1 MNDGIEMRSHICDST
16 QARDL
21 SDLIGNSGE
30 SPENKT
36 PPQASSSATSHLF
49 WALCIVGFFAILS
62 STMSKNPVLNPF
74 ARSLNT
80 PDSMIGFVAAASTV
94 PGILI
99 SLPAGSLSDR
109 FGRRRVLFAS
119 GAVFASAPF
128 FYLLVDSWWHLAL
141 VRFYHGFATA
151 TFVPVAN
158 AYVAEL
164 FPSRRAERIS
174 LFSSITT
181 IGRTLAPFLG
191 GYILFATNYGFHQLY
206 LAVGLSG
213 TVALVTALL
222 LLKERSR
229 TDGNVQKRV
238 GERSSRLFEGWVVVA
253 SNPRILTVSLVEAA
267 QYYAFGATEFFL
279 VGYLKEIAR
288 LDSFSIGI
296 VLGFQLAIVPILK
309 PFMGKLSDKIGRRT
323 PILLGSLISAA
334 SLALIPFTIHF
345 PLLLL
350 ISVLYGFGFSMVTGS
365 TPALVSE
372 LTAETLVGTGMG
384 FLGTIMDV
392 GQTLGPIITGF
403 ILSSHLGYSG
413 SFTALTVI
421 ILATCAI
428 FLVARVGRKIS

>member
-1 MNDGIEMRSHICDST
+1 LAE
-16 QARDL
+16 
-21 SDLIGNSGE
+21 LIGNSGG
-30 SPENKT
+30 SPQEKM
-36 PPQASSSATSHLF
+36 PPLVSISAARHLF

-80 PDSMIGFVAAASTV
+80 PDSLIGFVAAASTI
-94 PGILI
+94 PGILV

-128 FYLLVDSWWHLAL
+128 FYLLVSSWWHLAL

-151 TFVPVAN
+151 TFVPVTN

-164 FPSRRAERIS
+164 FPSKRAERIS
-174 LFSSITT
+174 LFSSVTT

-206 LAVGLSG
+206 MAVGLAG
-213 TVALVTALL
+213 AVALVTALL
-222 LLKERSR
+222 LLKEGSR
-229 TDGNVQKRV
+229 ADGDVPKQL
-238 GERSSRLFEGWVVVA
+238 GEKGSRLFQGWVVVA
-253 SNPRILTVSLVEAA
+253 SNPRILTVSLIEAA

-279 VGYLKEIAR
+279 VGYLKEIVK

-296 VLGFQLAIVPILK
+296 VLGSQLAIIPILK
-309 PFMGKLSDKIGRRT
+309 PFMGRVSDRTGRRT
-323 PILLGSLISAA
+323 PIVLGSLISAV
-334 SLALIPFTIHF
+334 SLALIPLTVHF

-350 ISVLYGFGFSMVTGS
+350 ISVLYGLGFSMVTSS

-372 LTAETLVGTGMG
+372 LTAENLVGTGMG
-384 FLGTIMDV
+384 FLGTIMDA

-403 ILSSHLGYSG
+403 ILTSRLGYSG

-428 FLVARVGRKIS
+428 FLAAKVGRKIS